1 MRWYIFFIV
10 SNGGHAASRPPCRSN
25 ASSLSRDT
33 SPDTNKTKHGTQA
46 TTRELTSKSRGQS
59 KHHREDKNM
68 PEA

>member
-46 TTRELTSKSRGQS
+46 TTKGTHQQVEESV
-59 KHHREDKNM
+59 
-68 PEA
+68 EAPS